1 MAGIENLLPHPG
13 GGQPLIGAV
22 RPNYSLINT
31 GDQAIDLILSQ
42 LMMGAAGPGKFLP
55 QQFPAQNMLD
65 QMVSAKYASSTKA
78 LTDSMRA
85 ADNKELYTRMRG
97 MIERIDDK
105 PMSAL
110 GAAQL
115 RNSTQYV
122 NNDLTQALFSATIGP
137 QAMEDF
143 FFGQRGSQEMLAKSV
158 SNIGFYRPDSVTG
171 RNRMTDESLKT
182 FTTQLYGNLYGP
194 DADLNDISGF
204 SAGRA
209 GTIMT
214 DLARRGLLPASIG
227 KLNDAERKEAFKSAG
242 VDKMKFS
249 DSVVADQAI
258 KGAMGS
264 DSSIED
270 IIKISGGADAV
281 RKVDATRVANTL
293 KEYSKA
299 ISTVRE
305 IFGDNGIADAPMG
318 QLLAAMEALTQ
329 NSMGSVGPGKLENL
343 MRRTQ
348 MAARDSGVSLEGL
361 LGLSARAGALADQ
374 NGLQREYGQE
384 ASISAME
391 RVKALRATGGFVPG
405 FGRMD
410 PDKAA
415 LAMLDQNVR
424 ADSSPIAR
432 YMAVAQRAISENL
445 LNPAVAGGDAQLK
458 SLVEAIGSG
467 QTMMYDPVTKK
478 QVDIY
483 GELGRN
489 PNEFLKPIFDAAGLT
504 PELINS
510 LYNSPGTRE
519 YLGSMQ
525 GRQFHNAQGPEIKA
539 RLAHQLAGSGR
550 FLIAGNSASMDD
562 AARVGLDKELST
574 AFAET
579 SVDVVS
585 TQMNSA
591 DRISALRDSMR
602 NVYIRRAFASGRVAD
617 IHEATELANTQ
628 MRDAFGGDAGINQ
641 FIGARL
647 AETEA
652 NAPGLFNGLTLA
664 QIQQQYSSRAVRAAA
679 REHRA
684 NMSQINLFD
693 GLRGNGSNPLQR
705 ASDYIVSGKGKA
717 FDAILGTVDRGTV
730 VDKIKGSMQEGDVDR
745 FDKTYEKLIGEKN
758 ALYVDTAKERDA
770 ALKAAADGKLNDVIE
785 QFRGTAVF
793 ETLQYKTASG
803 AMQNKTEYRTNAQT
817 AADISAA
824 IDADPT
830 KLMDASKLYGEYFTG
845 AFDAKNSDHLKQLA
859 SLEEVHSRLGLTISP
874 EAVTESYITELLN
887 TPNLAFNVNGPRR
900 EEMLKRQNAF
910 AQYNKSL
917 LDGTTAAKDVLE
929 MYDMSDAV
937 VKDEKINEQLGK
949 FLTEGEKAQA
959 DELRIRLTAAGVDD
973 KDIDSLM
980 SMSRGA
986 YAIKQQ
992 GGLKAIDAK
1001 SANEFNVMN
1010 SRAMAFLDALG
1021 NDKGEG
1027 RMVKGNSEIAEAV
1040 RAHAKGEATKEQTEL
1055 LKKSFGTKEAF
1066 ESTVDKELLEF
1077 NDGKTKFGAADD
1089 KDRQYGGRSEGVKAI
1104 TDKADKLM
1112 PPDLASLGGLGGLG
1126 GGLAAIGTNIADA
1139 VKEAFKGEVTIQT
1152 AKVEKLDIQL
1162 GNLASSIMSSVSAAA
1177 TPQARDG
1184 DLTGTVQIAG
1194 DLKTIMLNLVKAATH
1209 GMEMPPGVDG
1219 APIHTTTGLA

>member
-1 MAGIENLLPHPG
+1 MADIEEALRQAG

-22 RPNYSLINT
+22 RPNHSLINT
-31 GDQAIDLILSQ
+31 GDPAIDLVLSQ
-42 LMMGAAGPGKFLP
+42 LMMNMAGPGKFLP
-55 QQFPAQNMLD
+55 QQFPAQNLLD
-65 QMVSAKYASSTKA
+65 QMVSAKYARSTKI
-78 LTDSMRA
+78 LTDGMRA
-85 ADNKELYTRMRG
+85 EDNKELYKRMRG
-97 MIERIDDK
+97 MIERVDDK
-105 PMSAL
+105 PMSEL

-115 RNSTQYV
+115 KNSTQYV

-204 SAGRA
+204 SAGRT

-227 KLNDAERKEAFKSAG
+227 KLDDAERKEAFKSAG

-270 IIKISGGADAV
+270 ITKISGGADAV

-374 NGLQREYGQE
+374 NGLPREYAQE

-415 LAMLDQNVR
+415 LAMLEQNVR
-424 ADSSPIAR
+424 ADSSPVAR

-445 LNPAVAGGDAQLK
+445 LNPAAAGGDAQLK

-489 PNEFLKPIFDAAGLT
+489 PSEFLKPIFDAAGLT

-510 LYNSPGTRE
+510 LYNSPGTKE

-562 AARVGLDKELST
+562 ASRVGLNNELST

-585 TQMNSA
+585 TQMKSE
-591 DRISALRDSMR
+591 DRIAALRDSMR
-602 NVYIRRAFASGRVAD
+602 NVYIRRVFASGSRAPDD
-617 IHEATELANTQ
+617 IHGATELANTQ
-628 MRDAFGGDAGINQ
+628 MREAFGGDAGINQ

-652 NAPGLFNGLTLA
+652 NAPGLFKGLTLA

-679 REHRA
+679 QEHRA

-693 GLRGNGSNPLQR
+693 GLRGDGSNPLQR

-758 ALYVDTAKERDA
+758 ALYVDTAEERDA
-770 ALKAAADGKLNDVIE
+770 ALKAAADGKLSDVIE
-785 QFRGTAVF
+785 QFSGTAVHKD
-793 ETLQYKTASG
+793 LKT
-803 AMQNKTEYRTNAQT
+803 KTEYKTTEQVSD
-817 AADISAA
+817 DISAA
-824 IDADPT
+824 LADGT
-830 KLMDASKLYGEYFTG
+830 KLTAAADFYAKHVGGTFDKTNRKHLNKLAEIEGI
-845 AFDAKNSDHLKQLA
+845 
-859 SLEEVHSRLGLTISP
+859 HSALGMTIAP
-874 EAVTESYITELLN
+874 NVVTEGQLKELLD
-887 TPNLAFNVNGPRR
+887 TPKLAFNVNGPKRAEMIKR
-900 EEMLKRQNAF
+900 EAAF
-910 AQYNKSL
+910 DKYNKSL

-929 MYDMSDAV
+929 MHGMSDAV
-937 VKDEKINEQLGK
+937 VNNKEINETLGK
-949 FLTEGEKAQA
+949 FLKEGQTGQA
-959 DELRIRLTAAGVDD
+959 DELMDQLAAAGVTDTD
-973 KDIDSLM
+973 QIASLL
-980 SMSRGA
+980 STSRGA
-986 YAIKQQ
+986 YAIGQQ

-1010 SRAMAFLDALG
+1010 SRSMAFLDALG

-1027 RMVKGNSEIAEAV
+1027 RMVKGDSELADVV
-1040 RAHAKGEATKEQTEL
+1040 RKNAKGETLTDKEREL
-1055 LKKSFGTKEAF
+1055 FKKSFGTKEAF
-1066 ESTVDKELLEF
+1066 ETAVKGELIEF
-1077 NDGKTKFGAADD
+1077 NDGGTKFGAADD
-1089 KDRQYGGRSEGVKAI
+1089 KERQRGGRKEAAQII

-1112 PPDLASLGGLGGLG
+1112 PPDLASLGGMG
-1126 GGLAAIGTNIADA
+1126 GGIAAIGTNIASA

-1162 GNLASSIMSSVSAAA
+1162 GNLASSIISGVFAAA
-1177 TPQARDG
+1177 APEARDG
-1184 DLTGTVQIAG
+1184 DLKGTVQIAG
-1194 DLKTIMLNLVKAATH
+1194 DLKTIMMNLVKAATP
-1209 GMEMPPGVDG
+1209 GVEIPPGVDG
-1219 APIHTTTGLA
+1219 APVHTTAGQA